1 LASIEEAN
9 QVKREPSPENYLE
22 QLHADFSSS
31 ASSKE
36 AEARDLEDR
45 MMLLRVE
52 AAGLR
57 HAAVGVREALDLYH
71 REMARTK
78 EFQHA
83 RDGEDQPAREAPY
96 MSQQG
101 PSFARDTGY
110 RG

>member
-36 AEARDLEDR
+36 AEEHHAVFQVAG
-45 MMLLRVE
+45 LRVE

-57 HAAVGVREALDLYH
+57 HAAVGVREALDVYH